1 MKSNRQSFIH
11 GAAILAV
18 SLIIVKILGLVFKIP
33 LTNILGGVGMGY
45 YNTSFMLL
53 SPIYS
58 LAVGGLPAAVS
69 KMIAENSVLGR
80 YRDVR
85 RIFRISML
93 FYLATGIAG
102 TALMLGV

>member
-45 YNTSFMLL
+45 
-53 SPIYS
+53 
-58 LAVGGLPAAVS
+58 
-69 KMIAENSVLGR
+69 
-80 YRDVR
+80 
-85 RIFRISML
+85 
-93 FYLATGIAG
+93 
-102 TALMLGV
+102 

>member
-45 YNTSFMLL
+45 YNTSFMLF

-58 LAVGGLPAAVS
+58 LAAVS
-69 KMIAENSVLGR
+69 YTHLDVYKRQIFRR
-80 YRDVR
+80 YW
-85 RIFRISML
+85 RIF
-93 FYLATGIAG
+93 
-102 TALMLGV
+102 